1 MKNVINLTQ
10 HSKLKFDKVK
20 CEQLI
25 EKVALEALKSM
36 SYTVAPLSAMQE
48 QKDDALRKVA

>member
-36 SYTVAPLSAMQE
+36 SYTVTPLSAMQE
-48 QKDDALRKVA
+48 HKDDALRKVA